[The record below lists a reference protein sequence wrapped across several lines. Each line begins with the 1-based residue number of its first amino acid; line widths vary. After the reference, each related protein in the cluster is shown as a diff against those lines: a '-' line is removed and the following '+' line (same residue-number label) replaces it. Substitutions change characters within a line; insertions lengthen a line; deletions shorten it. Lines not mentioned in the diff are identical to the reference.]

1 MEEKKVPHIFEAGKG
16 VNLVKLN
23 ADFKYVQDSA
33 NSNESKLTDIDSKAL
48 RKDGA
53 NIEQDLVNKFH
64 QEEPV
69 LLENKRGDIVLTDN
83 KTHFLSLV
91 GAGNIVLPNVLTDQ
105 FSHTIVLIVQGSDY
119 SLYVGTDKK
128 IYSYDEIDTTK
139 TYSVLY
145 IWNKIDKSW
154 YSSITQ

>member
-1 MEEKKVPHIFEAGKG
+1 MHTFEAGKG
-16 VNLVKLN
+16 INAVKINENFTEVVDLAN
-23 ADFKYVQDSA
+23 A
-33 NSNESKLTDIDSKAL
+33 NETAL
-48 RKDGA
+48 LQLSQTALLKDGS
-53 NIEQDLVNKFH
+53 NLTQDVIDEFK
-64 QEEPV
+64 QDEPIV
-69 LLENKRGDIVLTDN
+69 LENCQGDIALTDN

-91 GAGNIVLPNVLTDQ
+91 GAGNIVLPNILTDQ

>member
-33 NSNESKLTDIDSKAL
+33 NSNESKLTDIDRKAL

-53 NIEQDLVNKFH
+53 NIEQDLVNKFQ

-69 LLENKRGDIVLTDN
+69 LLENKRGAIVLTDN

-105 FSHTIVLIVQGSDY
+105 FSHTIVLVVQGSNY
-119 SLYVGTDKK
+119 SLDIGTTKK
-128 IYSYDEIDTTK
+128 IYSYEEIDITK

-145 IWNKIDKSW
+145 IWNKIDKTW
-154 YSSITQ
+154 YSSVTQ

>member
-1 MEEKKVPHIFEAGKG
+1 MHTFEAGKG
-16 VNLVKLN
+16 INAVKINENFTEVVDLAN
-23 ADFKYVQDSA
+23 A
-33 NSNESKLTDIDSKAL
+33 NETAL
-48 RKDGA
+48 LQLSQTALLKDGS
-53 NIEQDLVNKFH
+53 NLTQDVIDEFK
-64 QEEPV
+64 QDEPIV
-69 LLENKRGDIVLTDN
+69 LENRQGDIALTDN